1 MSVLVH
7 NGNTWARVAPVDPGC
22 NEFGPFGR
30 SSFKRHE
37 RKVGRRQLQRETSE
51 HQYEVYRIIGWCT
64 HDLPVW
70 ISGFT
75 LLWNQHQDSWAYNWI
90 NTESSFHRALF
101 PHCKHD
107 WAKKGHANDLVRLF
121 SPTRKYCFLVE
132 WLMPLNTSC
141 SYFISVCL
149 RTSTWKCKKMSLY
162 SSPGYVVKLYSKSVI
177 KTCNCV
183 KRSRSHQS
191 FVHFLITCYFLCWLH
206 SSCPN
211 TSFCSL

>member
-1 MSVLVH
+1 MGPCFPSGPWMQRVWPFWPQLLQTPWKEGRTETTTERNFRTSVWSIQNYRLMY
-7 NGNTWARVAPVDPGC
+7 TW
-22 NEFGPFGR
+22 
-30 SSFKRHE
+30 
-37 RKVGRRQLQRETSE
+37 LTS
-51 HQYEVYRIIGWCT
+51 VNFR
-64 HDLPVW
+64 
-70 ISGFT
+70 
-75 LLWNQHQDSWAYNWI
+75 HQDSWAYNWI

-107 WAKKGHANDLVRLF
+107 WAKEGHANDLVRLF

-149 RTSTWKCKKMSLY
+149 
-162 SSPGYVVKLYSKSVI
+162 I

-191 FVHFLITCYFLCWLH
+191 FVHFLITYYFLCWLH

>member
-1 MSVLVH
+1 MGPCCPSGPWMQRVWPFWPQLLQTPWKEGRTETTTERNFRTSVWSIQNYRLMY
-7 NGNTWARVAPVDPGC
+7 TW
-22 NEFGPFGR
+22 
-30 SSFKRHE
+30 
-37 RKVGRRQLQRETSE
+37 LTS
-51 HQYEVYRIIGWCT
+51 VNFR
-64 HDLPVW
+64 
-70 ISGFT
+70 
-75 LLWNQHQDSWAYNWI
+75 HQDSWAYNWI

-107 WAKKGHANDLVRLF
+107 WAKDGHANDLVRLF

-162 SSPGYVVKLYSKSVI
+162 SSPGYVVKVYSKNVI

-191 FVHFLITCYFLCWLH
+191 FVHFLITYYFLCWLQ